1 MTERARI
8 SPSNMIL
15 PPRRILCKHLKR
27 QIISLDGGFKVIADL
42 NAYHA
47 FIASLKQSTLMPYFE
62 ALKMLGNVFII
73 EDPKELAQLVRDS
86 SVFRGTLTPDDVYE
100 FLQVSDEA
108 GEAEDKECDNS

>member
-1 MTERARI
+1 
-8 SPSNMIL
+8 
-15 PPRRILCKHLKR
+15 
-27 QIISLDGGFKVIADL
+27 
-42 NAYHA
+42 
-47 FIASLKQSTLMPYFE
+47 MPYFE

-108 GEAEDKECDNS
+108 RQAFAEYVTTKQRRALLSTGPLRFQSHRKGHRQRDVWVQNSGRLHRHVI